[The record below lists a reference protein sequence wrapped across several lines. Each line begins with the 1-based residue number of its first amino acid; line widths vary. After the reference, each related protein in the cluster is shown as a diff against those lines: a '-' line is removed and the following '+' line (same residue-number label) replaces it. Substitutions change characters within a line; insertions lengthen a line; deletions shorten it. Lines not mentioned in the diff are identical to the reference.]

1 MVRTEVS
8 ATETWLSTTSAEH
21 SHISSYFM
29 RLYLENTTIISR
41 RRSNSNINKT
51 CKRIPCCIFHSKF
64 IISRRQCLNWNFECI
79 VTIIHARTIL
89 TTTTTPK
96 TYIIKSKVITLSVS
110 TMSIECHK
118 ETIGHSHEISIRTH
132 SLSICWGIVHVTTTT
147 ALVFTCPSTESIE

>member
-64 IISRRQCLNWNFECI
+64 ISIRRQSFCWYCECI
-79 VTIIHARTIL
+79 VTIIHARPIL
-89 TTTTTPK
+89 TATTTPK
-96 TYIIKSKVITLSVS
+96 TYIIKSKVITLIVT

-132 SLSICWGIVHVTTTT
+132 SLT
-147 ALVFTCPSTESIE
+147 